1 LAKRKINR
9 IKLVLI
15 ENDKGNK
22 DLAKHL
28 GVTPMAVSRWYT
40 NDAQAPSST
49 LVEIAKYL
57 KVDVRELLN
66 PTLNK

>member
-1 LAKRKINR
+1 MAKHKINR

-28 GVTPMAVSRWYT
+28 GVTPTAVSRWCT
-40 NDAQAPSST
+40 NDAQPSLNT

-57 KVDVRELLN
+57 KVDVRDLLN